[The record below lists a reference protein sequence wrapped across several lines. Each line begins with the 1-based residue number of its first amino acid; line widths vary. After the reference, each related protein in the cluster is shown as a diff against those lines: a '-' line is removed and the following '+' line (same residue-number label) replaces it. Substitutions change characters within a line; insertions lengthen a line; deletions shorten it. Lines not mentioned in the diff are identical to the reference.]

1 MFLFAIFLSRTS
13 RGSGTFF
20 AELVNHKVKKILLI
34 EDESLIR
41 SSLARALRKDGVV
54 IVEAQNCQDALEKV
68 GNDGCDLAIVDL
80 FLEDGMHGLKLI
92 SEIRRQIPRAKI
104 IVITAFGS
112 AEVKE
117 AALREGVDRYYDKP
131 FEIENIRNVVNE
143 LLSEQVQSCAS

>member
-1 MFLFAIFLSRTS
+1 M
-13 RGSGTFF
+13 
-20 AELVNHKVKKILLI
+20 KKILLI

-41 SSLARALRKDGVV
+41 SSLARALRVEGVV
-54 IVEAQNCQDALEKV
+54 ISEAQNCKEALEKLR
-68 GNDGCDLAIVDL
+68 NDGCDLAIVDL

-92 SEIRRQIPRAKI
+92 SEIRRQVAQVKI

-117 AALREGVDRYYDKP
+117 AALREGVDRFYDKP
-131 FEIENIRNVVNE
+131 FEIENIRNAVNE

>member
-1 MFLFAIFLSRTS
+1 M
-13 RGSGTFF
+13 
-20 AELVNHKVKKILLI
+20 KKILLI

-41 SSLARALRKDGVV
+41 SSLARALRKDG
-54 IVEAQNCQDALEKV
+54 IAISEAQNCREALEKLK
-68 GNDGCDLAIVDL
+68 NEGCDLAIVDL

-92 SEIRRQIPRAKI
+92 SEIHRQVPQVKI

-117 AALREGVDRYYDKP
+117 AALREGVDRFYGKP
-131 FEIENIRNVVNE
+131 FEIEDIRNAVNE